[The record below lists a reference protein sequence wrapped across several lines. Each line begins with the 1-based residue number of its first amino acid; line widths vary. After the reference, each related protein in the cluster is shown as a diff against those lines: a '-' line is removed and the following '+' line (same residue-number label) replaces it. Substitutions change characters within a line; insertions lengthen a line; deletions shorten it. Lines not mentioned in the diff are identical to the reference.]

1 MKQLLKILL
10 GYVNSLAVCIGRL
23 FGRIDGELYILLAL
37 MALDIVSGIACAAL
51 QKSRNTRHGAFL
63 SKTMFR
69 GLFKKLL
76 ILMLVTLCGLMDSY
90 LKLAP
95 LIRSLAIGFYIA
107 GEALSVVENAALLGV
122 PFPKGLRQMLEILKE
137 KKDTENPKKEA

>member
-51 QKSRNTRHGAFL
+51 QKSRNTQHGAFL

-95 LIRSLAIGFYIA
+95 PQPCHRLLYRGRSPERG
-107 GEALSVVENAALLGV
+107 
-122 PFPKGLRQMLEILKE
+122 
-137 KKDTENPKKEA
+137 